1 MIGRWGC
8 DWQRGDQRK
17 EASAYRQKR
26 VRTREA
32 VVEIGGR
39 IDLEDFVL
47 RTWWGSYQ
55 LKAEE
60 EARR

>member
-1 MIGRWGC
+1 M
-8 DWQRGDQRK
+8 
-17 EASAYRQKR
+17 EM
-26 VRTREA
+26 
-32 VVEIGGR
+32 GGR
-39 IDLEDFVL
+39 MDLEDFVL

>member
-1 MIGRWGC
+1 MAGGG
-8 DWQRGDQRK
+8 WQRGDQRK
-17 EASAYRQKR
+17 EASACRQKR

-32 VVEIGGR
+32 VVEMGGR
-39 IDLEDFVL
+39 MDMEDFVL